1 MYALERLGE
10 SGELADARA
19 RHLAWT
25 STVAQELER
34 RIGGESE
41 WEAEFDAVVD
51 DLRAALAGVSPG
63 PDQSDDAYALA
74 LACGHL
80 MYARHFPAEAQSH
93 YEEAA
98 ALARDDVS
106 AAIALRAA
114 ADVAYARMRGGE
126 SYPLLLAAADRYE
139 AGGDDGAAAI
149 ALAYAAS
156 YAQRFPGEYP
166 EPIGF
171 EESENMLRR
180 AQELAPSDDAV
191 AQASLL
197 TAEAWLTPTPRP
209 IADGALAAR
218 AVAATRALGDPVLL
232 SNALDGLTTAALV
245 RGAIREAAQHT
256 LERLELIDRMDH
268 RDPRTGGEITD
279 TYHMAMETAVGTGE
293 LRRARSVAEL
303 VARNEVGRTIAFL
316 TTSRMVI
323 PLAFM
328 GEFDA
333 ALAEADAMRAAW
345 ERAGRPVARWM
356 GPAAWATA
364 LVHGLRGDK
373 EHYAEWVA
381 YARRL
386 SQHIHGP
393 ASFVE
398 ARVALHDGRLDDAR
412 AALRDADGIRDFFDP
427 YAVSLRAEVAVVV
440 GAPDASDLVAR
451 ADAAAAEND
460 WAWACVAARGA
471 ASTRDDAVLRDAV
484 DAFERIGARFE
495 WATTAL
501 LLDDLAEQGRAVLT
515 ELGCSSDLPIAE

>member
-1 MYALERLGE
+1 MTSSVDSSTRASSFADRAAIGDRWRLLETVRVYALERLGE
-10 SGELADARA
+10 SGELAEARA

-34 RIGGESE
+34 RIGGDSE

-63 PDQSDDAYALA
+63 PDQSDDAYTLA

-80 MYARHFPAEAQSH
+80 MLPRHFPAEAQSH

-98 ALARDDVS
+98 ALAAMTCRPRS
-106 AAIALRAA
+106 HCAPPRMSRIRAC
-114 ADVAYARMRGGE
+114 GGE

-245 RGAIREAAQHT
+245 HSANA
-256 LERLELIDRMDH
+256 
-268 RDPRTGGEITD
+268 
-279 TYHMAMETAVGTGE
+279 
-293 LRRARSVAEL
+293 
-303 VARNEVGRTIAFL
+303 
-316 TTSRMVI
+316 
-323 PLAFM
+323 
-328 GEFDA
+328 
-333 ALAEADAMRAAW
+333 
-345 ERAGRPVARWM
+345 
-356 GPAAWATA
+356 
-364 LVHGLRGDK
+364 
-373 EHYAEWVA
+373 
-381 YARRL
+381 
-386 SQHIHGP
+386 
-393 ASFVE
+393 
-398 ARVALHDGRLDDAR
+398 
-412 AALRDADGIRDFFDP
+412 
-427 YAVSLRAEVAVVV
+427 
-440 GAPDASDLVAR
+440 
-451 ADAAAAEND
+451 
-460 WAWACVAARGA
+460 
-471 ASTRDDAVLRDAV
+471 
-484 DAFERIGARFE
+484 
-495 WATTAL
+495 
-501 LLDDLAEQGRAVLT
+501 
-515 ELGCSSDLPIAE
+515 